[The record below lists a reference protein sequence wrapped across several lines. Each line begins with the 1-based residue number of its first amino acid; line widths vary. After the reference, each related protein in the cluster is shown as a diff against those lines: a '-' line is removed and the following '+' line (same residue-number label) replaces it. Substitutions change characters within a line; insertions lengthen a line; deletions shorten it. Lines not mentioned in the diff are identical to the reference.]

1 MYAIIRTG
9 GKQYK
14 VQAGDVL
21 QVDKLDQDLGAEFQI
36 KDVLMIG
43 GDASHIGLPLVKDA
57 LVTCVVTKQA
67 KSRKKIVFKKKRRQ
81 GYRRLHTHKQEF
93 TELFIKAIAAPGG
106 KTVKADSDP
115 VVKDVAET
123 RIQRILEK
131 QAARK
136 DRAEAAINA
145 NQMSAS
151 ESGAEPKAKKSK
163 KAVSKKAS
171 AKKATK
177 KPAAKKAAKKKVAKK
192 TSKKA

>member
-21 QVDKLDQDLGAEFQI
+21 QVDKLDQDLGAEFKI
-36 KDVLMIG
+36 TEVLMIG

-57 LVTCVVTKQA
+57 LVTAVVTKQA

-106 KTVKADSDP
+106 KTVNADSQP
-115 VVKDVAET
+115 NVVDVTAA
-123 RIQRILEK
+123 RLQRIADK
-131 QAARK
+131 QQARK

-145 NQMSAS
+145 NRANAPQ
-151 ESGAEPKAKKSK
+151 EPVQAKTTKK
-163 KAVSKKAS
+163 KAP
-171 AKKATK
+171 AKKAAAKKATTK
-177 KPAAKKAAKKKVAKK
+177 KPAAKAGAKKKVAKK
-192 TSKKA
+192 TTKKS